1 MDGWMRHVKR
11 EVCLLPVPTRPMSC
25 SHRFLLTTTLSNLP
39 QNVFFFWHPAYEEYI
54 LTFSLRF
61 MIVADALHLHT
72 LQPDQ
77 RISGSV
83 LRSSSPG
90 PTQCFFLSAPSLP
103 AIQLYIQP
111 IIIAEGHMWILNC
124 WSNKTRCYWCALYSF
139 HHPRLLPG
147 CCKHS
152 DPLLAYNRWISDI
165 YQPHL
170 TTSICSV
177 GLCANVTADHSKLA
191 VSAEFLSSVSADK
204 QTTWT
209 SIKNIYDVMLFNLQ
223 VYRWHAHYSQ
233 ELCMFY
239 Y

>member
-1 MDGWMRHVKR
+1 MIAVSLCQCNHRKHFKQVLEWMNEWMRHVKR

-90 PTQCFFLSAPSLP
+90 PTQCFFLSNSLNAPSLP

-111 IIIAEGHMWILNC
+111 IIIAEGHISSLNRQTVDFKLLVKQ
-124 WSNKTRCYWCALYSF
+124 NKV
-139 HHPRLLPG
+139 LLM
-147 CCKHS
+147 C
-152 DPLLAYNRWISDI
+152 
-165 YQPHL
+165 
-170 TTSICSV
+170 TV
-177 GLCANVTADHSKLA
+177 
-191 VSAEFLSSVSADK
+191 
-204 QTTWT
+204 
-209 SIKNIYDVMLFNLQ
+209 
-223 VYRWHAHYSQ
+223 
-233 ELCMFY
+233 
-239 Y
+239 